1 MKLGKFGSTKEKQIA
16 VVMLH
21 TCFLSQITYLLRIYC
36 LHLLGCVVW
45 KDLSPGLQRITEVW
59 RRGLAWRGPRG
70 AHIGTPRYPYTGKGS
85 HEDSMFLLDFL
96 FPFSLEKYQRA
107 NMEGLS
113 KSKDLRKLRF
123 VDKHPPI
130 QVFRHCQARC
140 A

>member
-1 MKLGKFGSTKEKQIA
+1 MAERHRCFMKLGKFGSTKEKQIA

-96 FPFSLEKYQRA
+96 FPFSLEVVQPGKISA
-107 NMEGLS
+107 
-113 KSKDLRKLRF
+113 
-123 VDKHPPI
+123 
-130 QVFRHCQARC
+130 CQHGRPQQEQGSEKAKIC
-140 A
+140 